1 MVGSQEI
8 DGKMGLAVVPL
19 AWRRWSGLIAGFGDR
34 VAQPPH
40 PFVRVRQVH
49 GDAVVMAD
57 GLAPGF
63 HPEVPGDAL
72 IVRGGSV
79 AAIAT
84 ADCVPI
90 LMADPAT
97 RWAAAVHAG
106 WKGTMARIAMAA
118 VAAAR
123 RDGVD
128 PASLHAALGPSIGP
142 CCYEVGDDVAR
153 LFASADL
160 PVLPGRENGKW
171 FIDLRRCN
179 QLLLSSAGLLRER
192 IRICGPCTRCRSD
205 LYHSYRVDR
214 ERAGRQLSWIGWAD
228 PAPRGDSR
236 GTV

>member
-8 DGKMGLAVVPL
+8 DRKTGPGVIPL
-19 AWRRWSGLIAGFGDR
+19 EWRRWAGLTAGFGDR
-34 VAQPPH
+34 VAEPPY
-40 PFVRVRQVH
+40 PFVRVQQVH
-49 GDAVVMAD
+49 GDRVVLAD
-57 GLAPGF
+57 GMAPGH
-63 HPEVPGDAL
+63 HPEVQADAL
-72 IVRGGSV
+72 IVRGGNL

-90 LMADPAT
+90 LLVDPVS

-106 WKGTMARIAMAA
+106 WKGTVARIAMAV
-118 VAAAR
+118 VASAR

-128 PASLHAALGPSIGP
+128 PASLYAALGPAIGP

-153 LFASADL
+153 VFAGEEM
-160 PVLPGRENGKW
+160 PVVPGRATGTS
-171 FIDLRRCN
+171 FIDLRQCN
-179 QLLLSSAGLLRER
+179 ARLLISAGLLRGR

-228 PAPRGDSR
+228 PARRKDSR
-236 GTV
+236 GTA